1 MNEHVREIRRMWP
14 GGICRVRRTEEG
26 VRRARFPF
34 PRGGVCVWRKDERKD
49 KYMTPVDSF
58 TGKR

>member
-1 MNEHVREIRRMWP
+1 MWP

-26 VRRARFPF
+26 VRRARLPF

-49 KYMTPVDSF
+49 KYMTPAYSF